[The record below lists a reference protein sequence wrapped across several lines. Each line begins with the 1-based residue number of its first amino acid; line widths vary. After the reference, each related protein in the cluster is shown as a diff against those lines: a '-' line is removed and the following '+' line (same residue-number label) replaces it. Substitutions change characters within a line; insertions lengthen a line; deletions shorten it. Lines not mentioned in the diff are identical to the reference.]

1 MPQLDAARGGED
13 RLASVLRLCH
23 QLTNAAS
30 LDAMFASVVD
40 ALVQGAGVTR
50 AAVLTFDDSGV
61 MRFRAAHGLSPEYQS
76 RVDGHSPW
84 SADTVN
90 PPALLIN
97 DAASDPAVASL
108 REILAAERI
117 GALAFL
123 PLSGGGRLLG
133 KFMLYSEQQ
142 TEWQEVDLE
151 FARAAAD
158 LLASFLMRERTH
170 EHLQQARK
178 MESLGLLAGGIA
190 HDFNNMLT
198 SMLGYVDLL
207 RVESVR
213 GTPAR
218 DYVEELRVVVEQA
231 SDLTRQLLGFARPQ
245 LPSTAVVDLRQFI
258 EDARPALQHACGP
271 RHVLRIDIVG
281 APAPVRAGQSQLLQL
296 LTNLVTNARD
306 AMPAGGQ
313 AVLTLRP
320 GQPGMVEIEV
330 SDTGIGMDEGTRR
343 RIFEPLFTTKMMG
356 RGTGLGLATCYAVVT
371 SLGGDIRVRSAVGRG
386 SDFTVT
392 LPAAIAP
399 AVPQPAQS
407 AVEPGHR
414 VLLVDDQEYVLRPL
428 IRSLE
433 MAGYAVHSAG
443 NGRQALALLDEL
455 DVDVVVSDVIMPE
468 MDGVELAA
476 EVRRRQP
483 TLPVILMT
491 GYVEAARELP
501 PGVPVLLK
509 PFKARELCLRIDQ
522 LVSPSRSVTQVDV
535 KARTA

>member
-1 MPQLDAARGGED
+1 MTPLESARGGEG

-23 QLTNAAS
+23 DLVNAAS
-30 LDAMFASVVD
+30 LDAMFANVVE

-50 AAVLTFDDSGV
+50 AAVLTFDDTGV
-61 MRFRAAHGLSPEYQS
+61 MRFRAAHGLSQEYQA

-84 SADTVN
+84 SSDTVN

-123 PLSGGGRLLG
+123 PLSGGGHLLG
-133 KFMLYSEQQ
+133 KFMLYSEQP
-142 TEWQEVDLE
+142 TEWQDVDLE

-158 LLASFLMRERTH
+158 LLSSFLLRERAH
-170 EHLQQARK
+170 DHLQQARK

-245 LPSTAVVDLRQFI
+245 VPSTSVVDLRQLL

-271 RHVLRIDIVG
+271 RHVLRIDVIG
-281 APAPVRAGQSQLLQL
+281 APAPVRAGRSQLLQL

-313 AVLTLRP
+313 ASLTLRP
-320 GQPGMVEIEV
+320 GQAGMVELEV
-330 SDTGIGMDEGTRR
+330 SDTGIGIDEVTRR
-343 RIFEPLFTTKMMG
+343 RIFEPLFTTKTMG
-356 RGTGLGLATCYAVVT
+356 RGTGLGLATCYAIAT
-371 SLGGDIRVRSAVGRG
+371 SLGGDIRVRSAVGKG
-386 SDFTVT
+386 SDFTVA
-392 LPAAIAP
+392 LPAATAP
-399 AVPQPAQS
+399 AVLQPAPS
-407 AVEPGHR
+407 AVEHGPN

-428 IRSLE
+428 IRALE
-433 MAGYAVHSAG
+433 MAGYTVHAAG
-443 NGRQALALLDEL
+443 NGRQALAMLDEQPF
-455 DVDVVVSDVIMPE
+455 DIVVSDVIMPE
-468 MDGVELAA
+468 MDGVELEA
-476 EVRRRQP
+476 EVRRRKP
-483 TLPVILMT
+483 GLPMILMT

-522 LVSPSRSVTQVDV
+522 LLAQARPATQSDVT
-535 KARTA
+535 ARTA